1 MRGFGDGAGGGL
13 RRHDRRERS
22 RLNPCCG
29 ARHRAGVSSDL
40 ELLPDR
46 RRPLAGL
53 PFHQPGEQERERDP
67 GHESAPTTCGRLSSS
82 SKIAISV
89 PLSQSEAGYRYRIR
103 SEYVRPGVDV
113 SDVNSGSAWQYLIIE
128 S

>member
-1 MRGFGDGAGGGL
+1 
-13 RRHDRRERS
+13 
-22 RLNPCCG
+22 
-29 ARHRAGVSSDL
+29 
-40 ELLPDR
+40 
-46 RRPLAGL
+46 
-53 PFHQPGEQERERDP
+53 
-67 GHESAPTTCGRLSSS
+67 
-82 SKIAISV
+82 V